1 MSKNKYYL
9 LTGLVGLLVTTALI
23 GSVSSAHWGVNIEKN
38 QEIKQMHQEVRN
50 AFDNNDY
57 NTWQEMMND
66 KADNLCD
73 KAEEMRGNI
82 TQENFDKMI
91 KAHELMQDGN
101 KEEAIEIMKELGFG
115 GYGFGF
121 GFGMKPGFRGH
132 MFNK

>member
-50 AFDNNDY
+50 AFNNNDY

-73 KAEEMRGNI
+73 KAEEMRENI